1 MYQAIEAVCQQ
12 SRIQPL
18 EPVSF
23 DENEHLVILRL
34 PRIPATFTPPAKG
47 IRGAMKG
54 MLSSVDE
61 FIAAKN
67 ADKAMRHNLSA
78 EPALAQDWLKPEEDE
93 AWAHLQSDK

>member
-1 MYQAIEAVCQQ
+1 MYQAIEAVYQQ

-34 PRIPATFTPPAKG
+34 PQNLPVSASSSARG

-54 MLSSVDE
+54 MLSTVDE
-61 FIAAKN
+61 FIAAKK
-67 ADKAMRHNLSA
+67 AEIALEDKLGRIGY
-78 EPALAQDWLKPEEDE
+78 EV
-93 AWAHLQSDK
+93 

>member
-1 MYQAIEAVCQQ
+1 MYQVIEAVCQQ
-12 SRIQPL
+12 GRIQPL

-34 PRIPATFTPPAKG
+34 PHVLTNSTPPAGG

-61 FIAAKN
+61 FIAAKK
-67 ADKAMRHNLSA
+67 AEIALKDKLGRIGYA
-78 EPALAQDWLKPEEDE
+78 
-93 AWAHLQSDK
+93 

>member
-12 SRIQPL
+12 GRIQPL

-34 PRIPATFTPPAKG
+34 PRVLTTSTPPAGG

-54 MLSSVDE
+54 MLSGVDD

-67 ADKAMRHNLSA
+67 V
-78 EPALAQDWLKPEEDE
+78 EIALED
-93 AWAHLQSDK
+93 QS

>member
-12 SRIQPL
+12 GRIQPL

-34 PRIPATFTPPAKG
+34 PRIPITSTPPARG

-61 FIAAKN
+61 FIAAKQFI
-67 ADKAMRHNLSA
+67 R
-78 EPALAQDWLKPEEDE
+78 EDI
-93 AWAHLQSDK
+93 AWGLHGNE